1 MVGVVVVFVTLV
13 VLVVLVLVVVTLVVL
28 VVLVLVWPLDRV
40 MSQHPHM
47 LVGGLLNGNVAVYN
61 LQADPTKPV
70 YRSCASN
77 GKHQDIVW
85 KVREQLA
92 GQHNNCHV

>member
-1 MVGVVVVFVTLV
+1 MVGVGVVFVTLV
-13 VLVVLVLVVVTLVVL
+13 VLVVL
-28 VVLVLVWPLDRV
+28 LVLVWPLDRV
-40 MSQHPHM
+40 LSQHPHM
-47 LVGGLLNGNVAVYN
+47 LVAGLHNGNVAVYN

>member
-1 MVGVVVVFVTLV
+1 MAVVLLVLVLMVLVLVVLVTLV
-13 VLVVLVLVVVTLVVL
+13 VLVVL
-28 VVLVLVWPLDRV
+28 LVLVWPLDRV

-47 LVGGLLNGNVAVYN
+47 LVAGLHNGNVAVYN